1 MLSPKTTTDSKYV
14 QLNFDELNEKGLEKL
29 RKQIGKSG
37 YNIVKVIPAGKA
49 RKKDGIP
56 TKTFTFIG
64 QDNQTMDIQVNDT
77 GDISGI
83 RVNGKTAPYQH
94 AKSFND
100 LAKTLANLF
109 KKGATAFQ
117 KTMARRIARAAKKSV
132 DGNAPK
138 RQGVKSSAQQYTDAK
153 SRRDAVLEDIQTAK
167 AKLEGAT
174 SKASDWKQKAEKL
187 ASDLTSE
194 QAITRQLKEE
204 IAKMESGEI

>member
-1 MLSPKTTTDSKYV
+1 MLSPKSNTDSKYV

-37 YNIVKVIPAGKA
+37 YNVVKIIPAGKA

-64 QDNQTMDIQVNDT
+64 QDSQTMDIQVNDT

-83 RVNGKTAPYQH
+83 RVNGKNAPYQH

-100 LAKTLANLF
+100 LAKTLSELF

-117 KTMARRIARAAKKSV
+117 KTMARNIARAAKKSV
-132 DGNAPK
+132 DSNAPK
-138 RQGVKSSAQQYTDAK
+138 RLGVKSSAQQYTEAK
-153 SRRDAVLEDIQTAK
+153 ARRDAVSEDLQAAS
-167 AKLEGAT
+167 AKLVST
-174 SKASDWKQKAEKL
+174 TTKASEWKQKTEKL
-187 ASDLTSE
+187 VSDYTSE
-194 QAITRQLKEE
+194 QALTRQLKEE
-204 IAKMESGEI
+204 IAKLEAGEI